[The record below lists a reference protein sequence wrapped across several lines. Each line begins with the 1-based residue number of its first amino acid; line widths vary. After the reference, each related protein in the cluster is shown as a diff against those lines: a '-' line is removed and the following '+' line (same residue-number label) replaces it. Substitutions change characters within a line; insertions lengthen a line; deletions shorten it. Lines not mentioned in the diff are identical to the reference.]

1 MHHVTGTFPNQFSA
15 AAIVDKML
23 GRGMPRGRIV
33 VATDESIGDS
43 PASSNAPSNVL
54 SEVSH
59 LGRNR
64 QPDSGGRGLASDRS
78 VTPDAPEALGKSVVT
93 VTTGGEW
100 SETVLRELMESAGA
114 ENVAIGSDDVP
125 QENDSVWPSP
135 PEGDAV
141 DVERAIA
148 ASRRGASDAGLS
160 KP

>member
-1 MHHVTGTFPNQFSA
+1 MHHVTGYFPNQFSA

-23 GRGMPRGRIV
+23 GRGMPRDRIV

-54 SEVSH
+54 SDVSH

-64 QPDSGGRGLASDRS
+64 QRDSGGRGLASDRS
-78 VTPDAPEALGKSVVT
+78 VTPDAPETLGKSMVT

-100 SETVLRELMESAGA
+100 SETVLRGLMETAGA
-114 ENVAIGSDDVP
+114 EDVVSGSDDVP
-125 QENDSVWPSP
+125 QENEGVWPAPS
-135 PEGDAV
+135 EGDAI

-148 ASRRGASDAGLS
+148 ASRRGASDAGSS

>member
-23 GRGMPRGRIV
+23 DRGVPRDRIV
-33 VATDESIGDS
+33 VATDESIGGS

-54 SEVSH
+54 SDVSH

-64 QPDSGGRGLASDRS
+64 QRDSGGRGLASDRS

-100 SETVLRELMESAGA
+100 SESVLREWMETAGA

-125 QENDSVWPSP
+125 KENDRVWPSP

-141 DVERAIA
+141 DVERAIE
-148 ASRRGASDAGLS
+148 ASRRGASDAASS
-160 KP
+160 KS

>member
-15 AAIVDKML
+15 ASIVDKML
-23 GRGMPRGRIV
+23 DRGVPRDRIV

-64 QPDSGGRGLASDRS
+64 QRDSGGRGLGSDRS

-93 VTTGGEW
+93 VFTGGEW
-100 SETVLRELMESAGA
+100 NETVLRDLMETAGA
-114 ENVAIGSDDVP
+114 EDVAVGTDEVTR
-125 QENDSVWPSP
+125 ENDSVWPSP
-135 PEGDAV
+135 VEGDAV
-141 DVERAIA
+141 DVERAIE
-148 ASRRGASDAGLS
+148 ASRRGAEDTGPS
-160 KP
+160 KS